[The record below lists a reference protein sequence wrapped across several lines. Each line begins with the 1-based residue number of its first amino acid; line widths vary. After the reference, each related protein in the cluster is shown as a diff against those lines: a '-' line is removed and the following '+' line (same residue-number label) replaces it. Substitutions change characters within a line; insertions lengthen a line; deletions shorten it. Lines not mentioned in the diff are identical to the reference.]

1 MDEEHVSIRL
11 KRPWDDGT
19 THVVLTFSELLERLA
34 ALVPRPGSHRVRY
47 HGILASRARH
57 RRLVVPRPSLADDDI
72 SSEDDTPETETD
84 ATVSPSPARRFRRML
99 WAELL
104 VRVFGPT
111 SDPLSCEKCG
121 GRMRVLSSIHKA
133 DVIEKIL
140 ACLGLPSVPPQARP
154 ARGPP
159 DTEMFEFTWSAGE
172 WGC

>member
-1 MDEEHVSIRL
+1 
-11 KRPWDDGT
+11 
-19 THVVLTFSELLERLA
+19 
-34 ALVPRPGSHRVRY
+34 
-47 HGILASRARH
+47 
-57 RRLVVPRPSLADDDI
+57 
-72 SSEDDTPETETD
+72 
-84 ATVSPSPARRFRRML
+84 ML

-159 DTEMFEFTWSAGE
+159 DAEMFEFTWSADE